1 MITLYGITRSR
12 AARCLWML
20 EELGLPYER
29 NLVSQRDGSNK
40 SPEYLAINPNGKL
53 PALEDG
59 DTVLFESLAINLYL
73 ADKYGKALWPE
84 SPENRAL
91 CFQWSLWV
99 VNEME
104 DDLLQVL
111 FHTVLLPEEQ
121 RLEDKVAQ
129 GTESVQKPLGVLD
142 DILKNRAYLLGDDF
156 SVADLNVASVL
167 SWAIFARMPLDAYPK
182 VDDWLTRCLGRPAQQ
197 KVFAERAAE

>member
-59 DTVLFESLAINLYL
+59 DTVLFESLEL
-73 ADKYGKALWPE
+73 
-84 SPENRAL
+84 
-91 CFQWSLWV
+91 
-99 VNEME
+99 
-104 DDLLQVL
+104 
-111 FHTVLLPEEQ
+111 
-121 RLEDKVAQ
+121 
-129 GTESVQKPLGVLD
+129 
-142 DILKNRAYLLGDDF
+142 
-156 SVADLNVASVL
+156 
-167 SWAIFARMPLDAYPK
+167 
-182 VDDWLTRCLGRPAQQ
+182 
-197 KVFAERAAE
+197 